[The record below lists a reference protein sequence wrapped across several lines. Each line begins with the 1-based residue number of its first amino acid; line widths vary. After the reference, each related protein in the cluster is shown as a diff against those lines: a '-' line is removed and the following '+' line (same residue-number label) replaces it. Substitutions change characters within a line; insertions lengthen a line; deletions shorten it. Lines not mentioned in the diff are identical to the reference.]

1 MDIGRIGAN
10 WAYITNNPV
19 QKTDRSS
26 TPQMEDIA
34 RGLIEAGDR
43 DGSGTLDGVEL
54 RLSKEAFRWLD
65 ANADHRVDTS
75 ELVQGAKKILRE
87 MGYATGAARS
97 MGIALEDKDRQQGPL
112 DLLLDSDEETG
123 IDALL

>member
-65 ANADHRVDTS
+65 ANADNRVDTS
-75 ELVQGAKKILRE
+75 ELVEGAKKILRD

-97 MGIALEDKDRQQGPL
+97 MGIASEDEDHQQASL
-112 DLLLDSDEETG
+112 NLLLDSDEQTG